1 MELPVRGPATS
12 EWKTRYLIETKSVS
26 YRRPA
31 DGGGELDWACRWWWG
46 RAGSKPILRDVSCR
60 YLPGEITAVV
70 GPSGA
75 GKTTLLSILA
85 GMVPLRRVSGEVLV
99 NGRPMD
105 AALFR
110 RVSGYVPQEDSLLP
124 QLTVEESLLYS
135 AYLRLGGAAAA
146 DRARELLRQLGLDH
160 VAGCR
165 VGSGISGGERR
176 RVSIGVELVHR
187 PGAILLDEPT
197 SGLDSASAVQI
208 ISLLR
213 AMARAESKA
222 VVVTVHQ
229 PGFRILELIDQV
241 VILVAG
247 EVRHR
252 GPLELLERRLKEAGH
267 RIPNQVNALE
277 YAMENDLPQWALLP
291 VEESTSEEL
300 EEEDDPRGQLV
311 NTNGH
316 LREVLVLGGR
326 LAATVRRSNQLF
338 ATKIVQSLAAG
349 LGLGSVFMRADD
361 LQARVGFF
369 AFSLTFLLSS
379 TTEALPVFLRERKI
393 VARETSRGA
402 YRVSSY
408 ALANAAVYLPLLLAA
423 ALLYA
428 APVYWLVGLRRELD
442 GFLFFA
448 LVVWLAMAAANSLLS
463 CVAALAP
470 SFVVGSSAAA
480 GLLGC
485 FFLFSGYF
493 IAKESIPRQ
502 WIFVHYLSL
511 FKYPF
516 EAFLINEYGGEGG
529 RRMCLQREGGACV
542 VDGEMFLGR
551 EGLEGA
557 RRWTRAGVMAG
568 FVAGY
573 RVLAFAVLW
582 LRCRKTV

>member
-277 YAMENDLPQWALLP
+277 YAMENDLPQRRRP
-291 VEESTSEEL
+291 
-300 EEEDDPRGQLV
+300 PRAAGQHQRPPP
-311 NTNGH
+311 GGAGP
-316 LREVLVLGGR
+316 RGR

-516 EAFLINEYGGEGG
+516 EAFLINEYGG
-529 RRMCLQREGGACV
+529 R
-542 VDGEMFLGR
+542 GEEDMFLGR

>member
-1 MELPVRGPATS
+1 MELPVRAPETS
-12 EWKTRYLIETKSVS
+12 EWKTRYLIEAKSVS

-31 DGGGELDWACRWWWG
+31 DGGGELDWACRRWWG
-46 RAGSKPILRDVSCR
+46 HAGSKPILRDVSCR
-60 YLPGEITAVV
+60 CRPGEITAVV

-85 GMVPLRRVSGEVLV
+85 GMVPLRRVNGEVLV

-110 RVSGYVPQEDSLLP
+110 RVSGYVPQEDSLIP

-135 AYLRLGGAAAA
+135 SRLRLGGGAA
-146 DRARELLRQLGLDH
+146 RARELLQQLGLDH
-160 VAGCR
+160 VAGSR

-208 ISLLR
+208 IALLR
-213 AMARAESKA
+213 AMARAESKT

-241 VILVAG
+241 VLLAAG
-247 EVRHR
+247 EVRHC

-267 RIPNQVNALE
+267 GIPAQLTALE
-277 YAMENDLPQWALLP
+277 YAMEDDLPRWALLP

-300 EEEDDPRGQLV
+300 AEDDDPYRQVV
-311 NTNGH
+311 NASGH

-338 ATKIVQSLAAG
+338 ATKAVQSLAAG

-379 TTEALPVFLRERKI
+379 TTEALPVFLRERKV
-393 VARETSRGA
+393 VARETSRGT

-408 ALANAAVYLPLLLAA
+408 ALASAAVCLPLLLAA

-428 APVYWLVGLRRELD
+428 APVYWLAGLRRELD

-448 LVVWLAMAAANSLLS
+448 LVAWLAMATANSLVS
-463 CVAALAP
+463 CVAAAAP

-502 WIFVHYLSL
+502 WIFMHYLSL

-529 RRMCLQREGGACV
+529 RRVCLQREGGACV
-542 VDGEMFLGR
+542 VDGEMFLRR

-557 RRWTRAGVMAG
+557 GRWTRAGVMAG

-573 RVLAFAVLW
+573 RALAFAILW